1 MIEQEYGIKTKPDS
15 SGNSQANAT
24 IEIIHQLLGNLVRS
38 YNIQEIYIDDADPLM
53 GIIAAAAFVLRSMYQ
68 WTKQKLLCQ

>member
-1 MIEQEYGIKTKPDS
+1 MIEQEYEIKMKPDS
-15 SGNSQANAT
+15 PGNPQADAT
-24 IEIIHQLLGNLVRS
+24 IERIHQVLGNLVRT
-38 YNIQEIYIDDADPLM
+38 YNLQEIYVDDADPLM